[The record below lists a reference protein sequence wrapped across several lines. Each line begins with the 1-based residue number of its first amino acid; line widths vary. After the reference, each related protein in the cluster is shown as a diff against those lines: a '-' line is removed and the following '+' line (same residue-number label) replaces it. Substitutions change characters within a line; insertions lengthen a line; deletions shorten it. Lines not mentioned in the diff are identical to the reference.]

1 MSRTLALFTIVALA
15 LSGLSSA
22 APLDSNSLASP
33 IEKSVSFNVDLEKRK
48 KHHGDHGR
56 DRKHRHSKKRRTST
70 STKKT
75 TTKKTSTST
84 KKSSTST
91 KKSSTSTK
99 KSSTSTKKT
108 STSTKKTSTSTK
120 KTSTSTKK
128 SSTTSKKTTTTKQ
141 SSSGGSSSSG
151 TYTGTATWF
160 KPASEGGSQGAC
172 GPEEDDDSYIVALN
186 APQYGN
192 MSKKSPWC
200 GKKVRITGPKG
211 SVTAV
216 VNDACPGCSHGD
228 LDLTPIL
235 FKQVVGD
242 MNIGV
247 AKISWY
253 EV

>member
-22 APLDSNSLASP
+22 APLEGSNAISLPTESAAT
-33 IEKSVSFNVDLEKRK
+33 FNVSLEKRG
-48 KHHGDHGR
+48 KHHGGHR
-56 DRKHRHSKKRRTST
+56 NHRKDKKRKSYSSKRST
-70 STKKT
+70 T
-75 TTKKTSTST
+75 TTKKRTTTT
-84 KKSSTST
+84 KKYTTTT
-91 KKSSTSTK
+91 KKRTTTK
-99 KSSTSTKKT
+99 
-108 STSTKKTSTSTK
+108 
-120 KTSTSTKK
+120 
-128 SSTTSKKTTTTKQ
+128 TTKTTTTTKL

-151 TYTGTATWF
+151 SFTGTATWF
-160 KPASEGGSQGAC
+160 KPATEGGSQGAC

-200 GKKVRITGPKG
+200 GKKLRITGPKG
-211 SVTAV
+211 TVDAI
-216 VNDACPGCSHGD
+216 VNDACPGCDHGD

-235 FKQVVGD
+235 FKQIVGD

-247 AKISWY
+247 AKITWH